1 MPGGRGEFL
10 TVHIAD
16 APRAVTTPPS
26 RFPELLTERWNLA
39 MDRAVGN
46 APRVAVLYSGGV
58 DSSLVA
64 VAARERA
71 QVELVTV
78 GVRDSADLRAAE
90 DGARLLELPWIHRE
104 VARSDIDRTVG
115 AETETLAGADPTSQA
130 VLIGLALALEATP
143 SSHVLCGQGADEL
156 FLGYAHFQGLSPE
169 ATAARRTED
178 LRRLRTDDWPRSI
191 TLARRRGRVL
201 ASPFLDA
208 DFVEDALR
216 LPVGLLREGSGRKPL
231 LRTLAE
237 RAGVPLELVRRPK
250 KAFQYGS
257 GIERLLR
264 TRSAAA
270 ADP

>member
-1 MPGGRGEFL
+1 
-10 TVHIAD
+10 
-16 APRAVTTPPS
+16 
-26 RFPELLTERWNLA
+26 

-64 VAARERA
+64 AGALERA

-104 VARSDIDRTVG
+104 VVRSDIDRTVE
-115 AETETLAGADPTSQA
+115 AETVTLAGADPTSQA

-143 SSHVLCGQGADEL
+143 SSRVLCGQGADEL
-156 FLGYAHFQGLSPE
+156 FLGYAHFQGLSPD
-169 ATAARRTED
+169 ATGTRRTED
-178 LRRLRTDDWPRSI
+178 LRRLRNDDWPRSV

-201 ASPFLDA
+201 VSPFLDP
-208 DFVEDALR
+208 DFVEYAVS
-216 LPVGLLREGSGRKPL
+216 LPIGRLREGSGRKPL
-231 LRTLAE
+231 LRELAK

-264 TRSAAA
+264 ARSVGA
-270 ADP
+270 ADPESVRDDPGAGFIAHRPS